1 MSTEDQSIDN
11 EVINEEQTA
20 EETTV
25 SDEIQQES
33 VDDGDKPEVIARI
46 EGETEE
52 EDEQDNPNDR
62 EWVRN
67 LRRQQREL
75 KRENRGLKQKL
86 SAPAGDASL
95 PPLGPKP
102 TLASCGYDD
111 EELDRQ
117 LDKWYSAK
125 TKHEEAKREAEN
137 KEKAEREAWQTRVE
151 TYQSLKSELP
161 QDAYEEAEAMV
172 QEHMSVTQ
180 QSMII
185 KGARNPAELVFV
197 LGQNPSTL
205 KRLAAIKDPVE
216 FAFAAGEIM
225 AKSKIEQRG
234 KPIPAPERVV
244 RSGGGKTPAHTSAHL
259 DELREKAQRTGDYT
273 DYYAAKRAA
282 GK

>member
-1 MSTEDQSIDN
+1 MSTEDQTIDT
-11 EVINEEQTA
+11 EVINTETEQDETA
-20 EETTV
+20 
-25 SDEIQQES
+25 
-33 VDDGDKPEVIARI
+33 PEVVETPPEDETPEVVARI

-52 EDEQDNPNDR
+52 DEDQDNPNDR

-75 KRENRGLKQKL
+75 KRENRELKQKL

-125 TKHEEAKREAEN
+125 TKHEEAKREAES
-137 KEKAEREAWQTRVE
+137 KEKAEREAWQARVD
-151 TYQSLKSELP
+151 TYQSMKSELP
-161 QDAYEEAEAMV
+161 QDAYEEAEALV

-180 QSMII
+180 QSIII
-185 KGARNPAELVFV
+185 KGARNPAELVFA

-225 AKSKIEQRG
+225 SKAKIERTA
-234 KPIPAPERVV
+234 KTIPAPDRVV
-244 RSGGGKTPAHTSAHL
+244 KSGGKTPAMTTTRL
-259 DELREKAQRTGDYT
+259 DDLRAKAEKSGDFTEYF
-273 DYYAAKRAA
+273 AAKRAA
-282 GK
+282 K

>member
-1 MSTEDQSIDN
+1 MSTEDQIIDN
-11 EVINEEQTA
+11 EVIKEEQTA

-46 EGETEE
+46 EGETKED
-52 EDEQDNPNDR
+52 DEQDNPNDR
-62 EWVRN
+62 EWVRD

-75 KRENRGLKQKL
+75 KRENRELKQKL
-86 SAPAGDASL
+86 SAPAGDSSL
-95 PPLGPKP
+95 PPLGAKP

-111 EELDRQ
+111 EKLERELDS
-117 LDKWYSAK
+117 WYANK
-125 TKHEEAKREAEN
+125 TKHEQAKREAES
-137 KEKAEREAWQTRVE
+137 KEKAEREAWQARVD
-151 TYQSLKSELP
+151 TYQSMKSELP

-172 QEHMSVTQ
+172 QEHMSITQ

-185 KGARNPAELVFV
+185 KGARNPAELVFA
-197 LGQNPSTL
+197 LGQNPGTL

-225 AKSKIEQRG
+225 SKAKIERST
-234 KPIPAPERVV
+234 KTIPAPERVV
-244 RSGGGKTPAHTSAHL
+244 RSGGAKTPAHTSARL
-259 DELREKAQRTGDYT
+259 DDLREKAQRTGDYT
-273 DYYAAKRAA
+273 EYYAAKRAA

>member
-1 MSTEDQSIDN
+1 MSTEDQTIDT
-11 EVINEEQTA
+11 EVINTETEQDETA
-20 EETTV
+20 
-25 SDEIQQES
+25 
-33 VDDGDKPEVIARI
+33 PEVVETPPEDETPEVVARI

-52 EDEQDNPNDR
+52 DDEQDNPNDR

-75 KRENRGLKQKL
+75 KRENRELKQKL

-95 PPLGPKP
+95 PPLGPMP
-102 TLASCGYDD
+102 TLKSCEFDD
-111 EELDRQ
+111 EEYERRMVAWHKL
-117 LDKWYSAK
+117 SA
-125 TKHEEAKREAEN
+125 KHEEAKREAES
-137 KEKAEREAWQTRVE
+137 KEKAEREAWQARVD
-151 TYQSLKSELP
+151 TYQSMKSELP
-161 QDAYEEAEAMV
+161 KDAYDEAESLV

-225 AKSKIEQRG
+225 AKAKIEQRG
-234 KPIPAPERVV
+234 KTIPAPERVV
-244 RSGGGKTPAHTSAHL
+244 RSGGAITPAHTSARL
-259 DELREKAQRTGDYT
+259 DELKAKAGKSGDY
-273 DYYAAKRAA
+273 DEYFAAKRAA